1 MISLPRVK
9 SSYWQLRK
17 ELRSLTLDDLTLR
30 STFRQAHALRNFF
43 RQTFSV
49 AEAENEIKRAM
60 ELRESNFLELARTQI
75 YAQPASPYL
84 ALLRNAGCEFSDLQA
99 LVRRHGL
106 ETALASLAREGV
118 YVSASEFKGKTDVV
132 RGSLKF
138 RVSRADFAR
147 RDRAPGLSVQSSGT
161 SNRPQQGH
169 VALDWLSI
177 WSFAKGVFLS
187 AHDLLSSSHAV
198 YDAIL
203 PAPAAIYSLLHNA
216 RMGVATQRWFA
227 QRMPYNN
234 WITDAEILWSTN
246 LIVLMGKWFGPGFP
260 RPEFLPLREFE
271 PLLSWLVQERN
282 RGKNCCVD
290 VTASNA
296 VRIAHKAWEK
306 GISLEGTTFILHGE
320 PYTDAKREIIERA
333 GARSTTRYSFHL
345 GMNVGHG
352 CPNAH
357 HIDEIHV
364 NQYMLAA
371 ITHPVPLALDG
382 PPIHPLL
389 FTTLYPQ
396 AALLH
401 LNVEN
406 GDYAE
411 LENRQCGCALER
423 AGLGLHLHRI
433 RSYEKFTAEGWT
445 YFYWGIYELMEKTL
459 PAEFGGVP
467 GDYQLV
473 EEEDFDGLTRLSLLV
488 DPSVKDVD
496 EVKLRSRI
504 EEAFVQNKSGN
515 WSVASAWK
523 GTNTFRIVRAAPRAS
538 PRGKILPLHISHRS
552 H

>member
-1 MISLPRVK
+1 MISLREVK
-9 SSYWQLRK
+9 SSYWQLQK

-30 STFRQAHALRNFF
+30 STFLQARALRKFF
-43 RQTFSV
+43 GQTFSV
-49 AEAENEIKRAM
+49 AEAENEIRRAM
-60 ELRESNFLELARTQI
+60 DLRESNFLKLARTQI
-75 YAQPASPYL
+75 YARPESPYL
-84 ALLRNAGCEFSDLQA
+84 ILLRNAGCEYSDLQS
-99 LVRRHGL
+99 LVRHHGL
-106 ETALASLAREGV
+106 ETALACLAREGV
-118 YVSASEFKGKTDVV
+118 YFSASEFKGKTDVV
-132 RGSLKF
+132 RGNLSF
-138 RVSRADFAR
+138 RVSRADFSR

-187 AHDLLSSSHAV
+187 AHDLVSSSHAV

-234 WITDAEILWSTN
+234 WITDAEIRWSTQ
-246 LIVLMGKWFGPGFP
+246 LIVQMGKWFGPGFP
-260 RPEFLPLREFE
+260 KPEFLPLREFE
-271 PLLSWLVQERN
+271 PLLSWIVQEQV
-282 RGKNCCVD
+282 RGNNCCVD

-296 VRIAHKAWEK
+296 VRIAHMAWKK

-320 PYTDAKREIIERA
+320 PFTEAKREIIQRA
-333 GARSTTRYSFHL
+333 GARSTTRYSFSV

-352 CPNAH
+352 CANALH
-357 HIDEIHV
+357 VDEIHV
-364 NQYMLAA
+364 NQYMLAV
-371 ITHPVPLALDG
+371 ISHPVPLALAG
-382 PPIHPLL
+382 LPINPLL

-406 GDYAE
+406 GDYAT

-445 YFYWGIYELMEKTL
+445 YFYRGIYELMESTL

-473 EEEDFDGLTRLSLLV
+473 EEEDTDGLTRLSLLV
-488 DPSVKDVD
+488 DPGVSDVD
-496 EVKLRSRI
+496 EVRLRSRI
-504 EEAFVQNKSGN
+504 EEIFAQDESGN
-515 WSVASAWK
+515 WSVANAWK
-523 GTNTFRIVRAAPRAS
+523 GTGTFRIVRAAPRAS
-538 PRGKILPLHISHRS
+538 SRGKILPLHISRGS
-552 H
+552 